1 MANHCSFVL
10 LAEFHIQEGA
20 QLKYQF
26 PQPLGVDERYHIIS
40 LTSFIL
46 NQPLF
51 SVLAMSMLPDGAE
64 TQLDDWTIFFLNQTS
79 FNTISPVLALDT
91 PEVTPV
97 PLPGEDNGHL
107 TTHRPELLCVLNLVR
122 TKHDKSL
129 NRFYIN
135 FSAIQPHDTYLVFFQ
150 RSSGSC
156 TCHLHPSFLHPNFQG
171 LHSNTLS
178 KFKLDLTSIES
189 LFFSWLLMIILPT
202 HLKTVWP
209 GSSMLSTQ
217 WTFLQPLS

>member
-1 MANHCSFVL
+1 MITCSGLADEALLMANHCSFVL

-26 PQPLGVDERYHIIS
+26 PQPLGVDERYIITFHLSAS
-40 LTSFIL
+40 LL

-97 PLPGEDNGHL
+97 PLPGEDNRHL

-129 NRFYIN
+129 NRFL
-135 FSAIQPHDTYLVFFQ
+135 FYLYV
-150 RSSGSC
+150 SPKV
-156 TCHLHPSFLHPNFQG
+156 L
-171 LHSNTLS
+171 TLS
-178 KFKLDLTSIES
+178 LFSRGAQVLALAICTRHPFIQIFKVCALI
-189 LFFSWLLMIILPT
+189 PC
-202 HLKTVWP
+202 P
-209 GSSMLSTQ
+209 NSS
-217 WTFLQPLS
+217 

>member
-1 MANHCSFVL
+1 MRPNVPLRTQSLLIMANHCSFVL

-26 PQPLGVDERYHIIS
+26 PQPLGVDERYIIS
-40 LTSFIL
+40 LTFFML
-46 NQPLF
+46 NQPAF

-91 PEVTPV
+91 PEATPV

-107 TTHRPELLCVLNLVR
+107 TAHRPELLCVLNLVR

-129 NRFYIN
+129 NRFLL
-135 FSAIQPHDTYLVFFQ
+135 FP
-150 RSSGSC
+150 C
-156 TCHLHPSFLHPNFQG
+156 TPAP
-171 LHSNTLS
+171 
-178 KFKLDLTSIES
+178 
-189 LFFSWLLMIILPT
+189 
-202 HLKTVWP
+202 
-209 GSSMLSTQ
+209 
-217 WTFLQPLS
+217 

>member
-26 PQPLGVDERYHIIS
+26 PQPLGVDERYSIS
-40 LTSFIL
+40 YHFNYWLRTEP
-46 NQPLF
+46 PLV

-97 PLPGEDNGHL
+97 PLPGEDSGHL

-129 NRFYIN
+129 NRFLFLFLFFVPKILTFL
-135 FSAIQPHDTYLVFFQ
+135 FSEEL
-150 RSSGSC
+150 R
-156 TCHLHPSFLHPNFQG
+156 FLHLPFAPVIP
-171 LHSNTLS
+171 SS
-178 KFKLDLTSIES
+178 R
-189 LFFSWLLMIILPT
+189 FSRSAL
-202 HLKTVWP
+202 
-209 GSSMLSTQ
+209 
-217 WTFLQPLS
+217 

>member
-1 MANHCSFVL
+1 
-10 LAEFHIQEGA
+10 
-20 QLKYQF
+20 
-26 PQPLGVDERYHIIS
+26 
-40 LTSFIL
+40 
-46 NQPLF
+46 
-51 SVLAMSMLPDGAE
+51 MLPDGAE

-97 PLPGEDNGHL
+97 PLPGDHL

-129 NRFYIN
+129 NRFFLFLCTSAPRFLLS
-135 FSAIQPHDTYLVFFQ
+135 FSQ

-156 TCHLHPSFLHPNFQG
+156 TCHLHSSFLHPDFQG
-171 LHSNTLS
+171 LRSNTLS

-189 LFFSWLLMIILPT
+189 LFFSWLLMIILLI

-209 GSSMLSTQ
+209 DSLMLSTQ
-217 WTFLQPLS
+217 WTSRQPLS